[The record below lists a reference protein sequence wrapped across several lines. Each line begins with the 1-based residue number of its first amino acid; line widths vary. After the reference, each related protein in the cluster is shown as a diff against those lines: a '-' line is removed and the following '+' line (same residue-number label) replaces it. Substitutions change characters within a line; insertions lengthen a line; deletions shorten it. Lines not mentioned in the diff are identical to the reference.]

1 MKRLKILVLLL
12 VLAFTLTA
20 CNLPGLGTN
29 VSRDVVVA
37 TGNTSER
44 QILGQIVIQMIQHY
58 TDLKV
63 DTINNLSSTTLINTA
78 MLNGDLNVVS
88 GMYTGTSLTGEL
100 GMEPIKDPKRALQ
113 VVQQEYKKR
122 YNRIWYP
129 SYGFENTYAFMVRKD
144 FAEKYHLT
152 KVSQLKDLSGKIRV
166 GVDTSWINR
175 PGDGYKDFQKTYG
188 FSFPKIYPMDIGLVY
203 TALANQEM
211 EVALGY
217 STDGRIAS
225 YHLVLLE
232 DDLHLFPPYDCSPVA
247 SAEIVEKYP
256 QLNQVFMKLVGQI
269 SSEQMQEMNRQSD
282 EDLVEPVNVAKQFLE
297 KHHYF
302 EDVEVSK

>member
-1 MKRLKILVLLL
+1 MRNVKRWSMALLGCIFL
-12 VLAFTLTA
+12 TGCTLR
-20 CNLPGLGTN
+20 GLGGN
-29 VSRDVVVA
+29 VKKDVVVA

-44 QILGQIVIQMIQHY
+44 QILGQIVVQMIEHY
-58 TDLKV
+58 TDLHV
-63 DTINNLSSTTLINTA
+63 DTINNLSSTTLINAA

-100 GMEPIKDPKRALQ
+100 GMEPIKEPKRALQ
-113 VVQQEYKKR
+113 VVQEEYKKR
-122 YNRIWYP
+122 YQRIWYP

-144 FAEKYHLT
+144 FAEEHHLT
-152 KVSQLKDLSGKIRV
+152 KVSQLKELSENIRV
-166 GVDTSWINR
+166 GVDMSWMNR
-175 PGDGYKDFQKTYG
+175 PGDGYKGFQELYG